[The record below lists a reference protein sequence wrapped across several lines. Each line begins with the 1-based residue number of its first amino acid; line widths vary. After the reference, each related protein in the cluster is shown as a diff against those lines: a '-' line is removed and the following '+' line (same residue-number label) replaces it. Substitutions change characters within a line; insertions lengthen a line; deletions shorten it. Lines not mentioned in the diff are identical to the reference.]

1 MSREIKFRAWHKTL
15 EKLLYAPLSISSENL
30 CIDKEGNYA
39 QFTPKKNWRNQ
50 DKLYLEA
57 NLDWRGNWYE
67 NGELQDAV
75 FQQYTGLK
83 DKNGREIYEGD
94 IVKYSWLS
102 YYNEANEDIG
112 EVYFE
117 DGIFYFDREMS
128 FAANDGNFLKDSIE
142 VIGNIFECPE
152 LLK

>member
-1 MSREIKFRAWHKTL
+1 MNREIKFRIWDKANRQFILL
-15 EKLLYAPLSISSENL
+15 EDLYWFEENYVHSFN
-30 CIDKEGNYA
+30 D
-39 QFTPKKNWRNQ
+39 
-50 DKLYLEA
+50 
-57 NLDWRGNWYE
+57 E
-67 NGELQDAV
+67 NFV

-128 FAANDGNFLKDSIE
+128 FATNDGNFIKESIE
-142 VIGNIFECPE
+142 VIGNICENPE

>member
-1 MSREIKFRAWHKTL
+1 MNREIKFRIWDKANRQFILL
-15 EKLLYAPLSISSENL
+15 EDLYWFEENYVHSFN
-30 CIDKEGNYA
+30 D
-39 QFTPKKNWRNQ
+39 
-50 DKLYLEA
+50 
-57 NLDWRGNWYE
+57 E
-67 NGELQDAV
+67 NFV

-128 FAANDGNFLKDSIE
+128 FATNDGNFIKGSIE
-142 VIGNIFECPE
+142 VIGNIFDNKE
-152 LLK
+152 LLQKENG